1 MNDILLSFNILSDK
15 IQKKKFKQTGYNN
28 SQTSLL
34 TQTNQQTNTKFKYK
48 LKSAKTSAGQTDCH
62 LTRPIN

>member
-15 IQKKKFKQTGYNN
+15 IQKKFKQTGYNN

-34 TQTNQQTNTKFKYK
+34 TKTNQQTNTKFKYK
-48 LKSAKTSAGQTDCH
+48 LKQYKPKHQPVR
-62 LTRPIN
+62 LTVN